1 MEQEESKIRIMDSL
15 EIESALDRMAQAIS
29 DDILQPERCVLIGIR
44 TRGVYLANRLKN
56 LIKEKT
62 SYDVPVGSLDI
73 TLYRDDWTRLHS
85 YPVVRST
92 TIPGSLEHKNVI
104 LIDDVLYTGRTV
116 RAALDA
122 LLDYG
127 RPDRVHLAV
136 LIDRGHRELPICA
149 QYVGREIETDD
160 REHIDVRLKECDGSD
175 EVILLRYKK

>member
-1 MEQEESKIRIMDSL
+1 MEKLNETNIRIMDSL
-15 EIESALDRMAQAIS
+15 QMKEVLDRMAEAIS
-29 DDILQPERCVLIGIR
+29 QDINLVNKCILVGIR
-44 TRGVYLANRLKN
+44 TRGVYLADRLQK

-62 SYDVPVGSLDI
+62 GLNIPIGSLDI
-73 TLYRDDWTRLHS
+73 TLYRDDWTRLHF

-92 TIPGSLEHKNVI
+92 TIPGSLEHKYVV

-127 RPDRVHLAV
+127 RPDRVYLAV

-149 QYVGREIETDD
+149 QYIGKKVETEGD
-160 REHIDVRLKECDGSD
+160 EHIDVRLKECDGID
-175 EVILLRYKK
+175 EVLLLRK